1 MSKKILK
8 LTMLAI
14 LAILASGCSATYKT
28 KVSPPGKY
36 KHNGVAIEVD
46 QDATN
51 FSYTGNASVMRV
63 NYKYALAVA
72 AKTTLDRG
80 FKYFSIEGPR
90 PLMDQLK
97 DRNVTNVEEAYN
109 ACDSGDGS
117 FRMYYSI
124 ESAGEE
130 FDGNH
135 RRRKNCD
142 NIIFGWRESVFN
154 GGANHRY
161 VRLSFEMSNEDKKN
175 NRTFNA
181 KEVLESDFMK
191 DLNPAYFVNMER

>member
-28 KVSPPGKY
+28 QVSPPTKY
-36 KHNGVAIEVD
+36 NQHPVSIEVD

-51 FSYTGNASVMRV
+51 WSYTGNANVMRL
-63 NYKYALAVA
+63 NYKYSFAVA

-80 FKYFSIEGPR
+80 FKYFTISRPG

-97 DRNVTNVEEAYN
+97 DRNVTNVEEAYY

-124 ESAGEE
+124 ESG
-130 FDGNH
+130 FDDFKD
-135 RRRKNCD
+135 RRAKNCD
-142 NIIFGWRESVFN
+142 NIIFSRRESVFN

-161 VRLSFEMSNEDKKN
+161 VRLSFKMSNEDKKDN
-175 NRTFNA
+175 LTFNA

-191 DLNPAYFVNMER
+191 DLNPAYFVNMTR

>member
-8 LTMLAI
+8 LTMLAV

-36 KHNGVAIEVD
+36 IHNGVKIEVD

-80 FKYFSIEGPR
+80 FKYFSIDGPR

-97 DRNVTNVEEAYN
+97 DRNVTNIEEAYY

-117 FRMYYSI
+117 FRMYLSV
-124 ESAGEE
+124 ESG
-130 FDGNH
+130 FDDFKG
-135 RRRKNCD
+135 RRAKNCD

-161 VRLSFEMSNEDKKN
+161 VRLAFEMHNEDKN
-175 NRTFNA
+175 NNLTFNA

-191 DLNPAYFVNMER
+191 DLNPAYFVNMTR